1 MDWTQMLLEAGI
13 PEPPGRDEAYR
24 QAALFTEERYKH
36 KGNIRV
42 QESNTR
48 KNKRKPTKIR

>member
-48 KNKRKPTKIR
+48 KTKRKPTQIR